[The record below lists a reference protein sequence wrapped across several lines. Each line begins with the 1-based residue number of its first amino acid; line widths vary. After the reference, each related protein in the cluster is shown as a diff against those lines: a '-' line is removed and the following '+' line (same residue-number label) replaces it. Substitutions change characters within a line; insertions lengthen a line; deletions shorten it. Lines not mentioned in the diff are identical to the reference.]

1 MEGQIFTPEGSA
13 ILNEIV
19 ILFWVAVLITLIST
33 AVEFIWNVK
42 DNRK

>member
-19 ILFWVAVLITLIST
+19 IIFWVAVLITLIS
-33 AVEFIWNVK
+33 AVMELIWNAK
-42 DNRK
+42 NSRK

>member
-19 ILFWVAVLITLIST
+19 ILFWVAVLLTLIS
-33 AVEFIWNVK
+33 AVMELVWHDK
-42 DNRK
+42 DNRE

>member
-19 ILFWVAVLITLIST
+19 ILFWIAAVGAIISLILEWRLNKNDS
-33 AVEFIWNVK
+33 
-42 DNRK
+42 

>member
-19 ILFWVAVLITLIST
+19 ILFWT
-33 AVEFIWNVK
+33 AVIIIVISALMELIWHVK